1 MWRSE
6 KDSVNNR
13 AQTQRWMSKNNV
25 KANRQEEAKD
35 LFEKLI
41 SWKEESHR
49 QISSTINS
57 LSSNIDIGF
66 QDLVEEV
73 CGIQSELL
81 VLRKERTVLLDT
93 VGNLNSEIR
102 QLNSKLRPLSDPEAD
117 NNHDTLKMEMTD
129 FEVAGAAE
137 MDQEDTFMACENY
150 EEIGADSGD
159 KSDEDLYGLA
169 LNGLTDVGVDDID
182 HDHSRNPHIVMM
194 ESKTF
199 GNPRLENE
207 SGIGKS
213 KSEREAETRKRI
225 NLSIKEK
232 REIIRKYDALP
243 KMSQES
249 AGNLLKI
256 HRSTLREILSKRE
269 AIFAAPKGEIK
280 RNRVSKGAAVEDSLI
295 EWFDTVRDKNAI
307 ITHKILRAKAEELAK
322 KLGHGDFTASSGWLS
337 RLLKRR
343 DISCKKQH
351 GESRS
356 SDFKQGQTG

>member
-13 AQTQRWMSKNNV
+13 AQTQRLMSKKYV
-25 KANRQEEAKD
+25 KANRQEETKD

-150 EEIGADSGD
+150 EE
-159 KSDEDLYGLA
+159 
-169 LNGLTDVGVDDID
+169 
-182 HDHSRNPHIVMM
+182 
-194 ESKTF
+194 
-199 GNPRLENE
+199 
-207 SGIGKS
+207 
-213 KSEREAETRKRI
+213 
-225 NLSIKEK
+225 
-232 REIIRKYDALP
+232 
-243 KMSQES
+243 
-249 AGNLLKI
+249 
-256 HRSTLREILSKRE
+256 
-269 AIFAAPKGEIK
+269 
-280 RNRVSKGAAVEDSLI
+280 
-295 EWFDTVRDKNAI
+295 
-307 ITHKILRAKAEELAK
+307 RA
-322 KLGHGDFTASSGWLS
+322 F
-337 RLLKRR
+337 
-343 DISCKKQH
+343 
-351 GESRS
+351 
-356 SDFKQGQTG
+356 